1 MYNQIL
7 VPLDGSELAE
17 MALPHAESLAR
28 KYDTTLVLLS
38 IVTPPTI
45 TSRGAK
51 AMELF
56 EEKINTLMQDADE
69 YLDKLKRKLAEK
81 KIKTE
86 IYTKLGPVVKSILE
100 FADNDDVDLVIIASH
115 GRSGLGRFFFGSVA
129 AGILN
134 RVGQPLMV
142 IRCKDCPE

>member
-7 VPLDGSELAE
+7 IPLDGSELAE
-17 MALPHAESLAR
+17 MALPHAESLAL
-28 KYDTTLVLLS
+28 KYDATLVLLS
-38 IVTPPTI
+38 IVTPPVI

-56 EEKINTLMQDADE
+56 EAQIDTLMEEAAG
-69 YLDKLKRKLAEK
+69 YLDTLKEKFAEK
-81 KIKTE
+81 QIKAKTF
-86 IYTKLGPVVKSILE
+86 TKLGPVVKSILE
-100 FADNDDVDLVIIASH
+100 FADNDNVDLVLIASH
-115 GRSGLGRFFFGSVA
+115 GRSGLGRFFYGRVA

>member
-17 MALPHAESLAR
+17 MALPHAESLAL
-28 KYDTTLVLLS
+28 KYDAALVLLS
-38 IVTPPTI
+38 VVTPPII

-56 EEKINTLMQDADE
+56 EEQIDTLMQDADE
-69 YLDKLKRKLAEK
+69 YLEKLKGRLAK
-81 KIKTE
+81 KQIKAET
-86 IYTKLGPVVKSILE
+86 YTKLGPVVKSILE
-100 FADNDDVDLVIIASH
+100 FADNDNMDLVVIASH

-134 RVGQPLMV
+134 RIGQPLMV

>member
-17 MALPHAESLAR
+17 MALPHAESLAL
-28 KYDTTLVLLS
+28 KYDSTLILLS

-56 EEKINTLMQDADE
+56 EDQINTLMQDADE
-69 YLDKLKRKLAEK
+69 YLDKLREKLAEK
-81 KIKTE
+81 QIKTE
-86 IYTKLGPVVKSILE
+86 TYTKLGSVVKSIIE
-100 FADNDDVDLVIIASH
+100 FADNDNVDLVLIASH

-142 IRCKDCPE
+142 IRCKNCQE

>member
-1 MYNQIL
+1 MREAASL
-7 VPLDGSELAE
+7 V
-17 MALPHAESLAR
+17 AL
-28 KYDTTLVLLS
+28 KYDATLVLLS
-38 IVTPPTI
+38 IVTPPVI

-56 EEKINTLMQDADE
+56 EEQIDTLMQDADE
-69 YLDKLKRKLAEK
+69 YLEKLKARLAEK
-81 KIKTE
+81 QIKAET
-86 IYTKLGPVVKSILE
+86 YTKLGPVVKSILE
-100 FADNDDVDLVIIASH
+100 FADNDNVDLVLIASH

-134 RVGQPLMV
+134 RIGQPLMV

>member
-1 MYNQIL
+1 MYNKIL
-7 VPLDGSELAE
+7 VPLDGSKLAE
-17 MALPHAESLAR
+17 MALPHAESLAL
-28 KYDTTLVLLS
+28 KYDATLILLS

-56 EEKINTLMQDADE
+56 EEQINALMQDADE
-69 YLDKLKRKLAEK
+69 YLEKLREKLAEK
-81 KIKTE
+81 QIKTE
-86 IYTKLGPVVKSILE
+86 IYTKLGSVVKSILD
-100 FADNDDVDLVIIASH
+100 FADNDDMDLVLIASH

>member
-7 VPLDGSELAE
+7 IPLDGSELAE
-17 MALPHAESLAR
+17 MALPHAQSLAR
-28 KYDTTLVLLS
+28 KYDATLILLS

-56 EEKINTLMQDADE
+56 EEQINTLMQDADE
-69 YLDKLKRKLAEK
+69 YLDKLKRRLAEK

-86 IYTKLGPVVKSILE
+86 TYTKLGPVVKSILE
-100 FADNDDVDLVIIASH
+100 YADNDDVDLVLIASH

-142 IRCKDCPE
+142 IRCKDCPD